1 MGLDQYAFSRNKNSK
16 LNGTVTETDW
26 NNIKYEWRKHARLQV
41 FMRDLFN
48 KRTEENNNVTQGA
61 FDLGFNG
68 DLLEITKEDI
78 EKLKEAQKERYWNYF
93 CSDGFFW
100 GQQFQEESCKEY
112 AKQDK
117 AFINW
122 AMEEIEKGNKGF
134 YTCSW

>member
-93 CSDGFFW
+93 CSDGFSGVSNF
-100 GQQFQEESCKEY
+100 KKKV
-112 AKQDK
+112 AKNMQSK
-117 AFINW
+117 IKHLLTGLW
-122 AMEEIEKGNKGF
+122 KK
-134 YTCSW
+134 